1 MTIGMVCMGEAHVLV
16 GVSVEKKGSGLVCEM
31 DRRRDR
37 QGGKQTGSY
46 FYRHVTRVWVVTLLL
61 VSYQVSVF
69 CLYEVARSLVA

>member
-37 QGGKQTGSY
+37 RGGKQTGSY
-46 FYRHVTRVWVVTLLL
+46 FHRHVTRVGRYFTPCF
-61 VSYQVSVF
+61 VSSV
-69 CLYEVARSLVA
+69 CILSV